1 MGATHLENM
10 DPNVIIWQLEA
21 VSFITNSLTIIIQ
34 SSDQGNPAEMAN
46 GARDSIV
53 LLCIKKVILHYGV
66 TYVILNVMAN
76 MN

>member
-1 MGATHLENM
+1 M

-46 GARDSIV
+46 GAGDPIV
-53 LLCIKKVILHYGV
+53 LLNIKEGQVILHYGV
-66 TYVILNVMAN
+66 TYADSSVILKMS
-76 MN
+76 